1 MKISTFLFFL
11 LVLQLHAETVLS
23 QGAAVELSKS
33 SLTLNEL
40 IRTIEDQTDYLFIF
54 SKSDINVDRVVS
66 VSTSSEKV
74 SDVLQSALEG
84 SGVTFH
90 FSNNY
95 ITLRK
100 KVSEE
105 SNSVSAPQQSNITV
119 TGVVEDA
126 LGPVIGANVVEK
138 GTTNGT
144 ISDVNGKFSL
154 TVGPNA
160 VLVVS
165 YIGYVEQQIPVNNR
179 TSINI
184 QLRED
189 TQALDEVI
197 VVGYS
202 TMKKKDLTGA
212 VSVVK
217 VDDIENRAST
227 NVMQSLQGRVPGV
240 FITSNGSPD
249 GAASVM
255 IRGVSTLGE
264 HDPLYIIDGM
274 PSTEGMSEVAPQN
287 IESIQVLKD
296 ASSASIYGSR
306 AANGVIII
314 TTKKGDRQKTTISAR
329 ASLTVRNY
337 SRPLDW
343 LNTEERGRIQWQAAR
358 NDGNDPNR
366 SELYHFEDHQDANG
380 NWCWIR
386 FYGLNLST
394 LHIIRCVRRIP
405 TG

>member
-1 MKISTFLFFL
+1 MKKNLAQVIYVLREYNLKKVFRIMKISTFLFFL

-255 IRGVSTLGE
+255 IRGV
-264 HDPLYIIDGM
+264 
-274 PSTEGMSEVAPQN
+274 
-287 IESIQVLKD
+287 
-296 ASSASIYGSR
+296 R
-306 AANGVIII
+306 
-314 TTKKGDRQKTTISAR
+314 
-329 ASLTVRNY
+329 
-337 SRPLDW
+337 
-343 LNTEERGRIQWQAAR
+343 
-358 NDGNDPNR
+358 
-366 SELYHFEDHQDANG
+366 
-380 NWCWIR
+380 
-386 FYGLNLST
+386 
-394 LHIIRCVRRIP
+394 
-405 TG
+405 